1 MDPAPR
7 RIVSELRRHPFLQEW
22 VITATHRQER
32 TFLPSEQQCPFC
44 PRPEDPNAEV
54 PVADY
59 EIAVIEN
66 RFPSLC
72 IPPPLPAVE
81 SNIISEVRPS
91 VGKCEVVLY
100 TPQHDA
106 TLSDLSVRH
115 LRKLVRVWADRYAD
129 LIALPEVEYVYIFEN
144 KGKEVGVTLTHPH
157 GQIYAYPFVPQVVE
171 RRHEAMRSNPEIVR
185 EWLRFEVEEG
195 KRVVWRN
202 GEWVL
207 VVPFFARYPYEI
219 HIVPQRPI
227 ANLAEASETQLD
239 DLAEA
244 LRVASRKL
252 DALFGFSMPYIL
264 SLYQHPA
271 TWSTLTVEV
280 TPPYRTANKL
290 KYLAGSEAGCGVFI
304 NDTLPEETAAELR
317 SARHE

>member
-1 MDPAPR
+1 MDPAR

-44 PRPEDPNAEV
+44 PRPDDPNAEV

-59 EIAVIEN
+59 EVAVIEN

-72 IPPPLPAVE
+72 TPPPLPTVE
-81 SNIISEVRPS
+81 SNAISQVRPS
-91 VGKCEVVLY
+91 AGRCEVVLY

-115 LRKLVRVWADRYAD
+115 LRKLVRVWADRYAQ
-129 LIALPEVEYVYIFEN
+129 LSALPEVEYVYIFEN

-157 GQIYAYPFVPQVVE
+157 GQIYAYPFVPELIQ
-171 RRHEAMRSNPEIVR
+171 RRLEAMRDNQEVVR

-207 VVPFFARYPYEI
+207 VVPFFARYPYEV
-219 HIVPQRPI
+219 HLAPLRPVPNVADADER
-227 ANLAEASETQLD
+227 QLD
-239 DLAEA
+239 GLAEA

-252 DALFGFSMPYIL
+252 DALFGFSMPYIM
-264 SLYQHPA
+264 SLYQHNAP
-271 TWSTLTVEV
+271 WSTLTVEI
-280 TPPYRTANKL
+280 TPPYRTATKL
-290 KYLAGSEAGCGVFI
+290 KYLAGSEAGCSVFI

-317 SARHE
+317 AARHE

>member
-1 MDPAPR
+1 M
-7 RIVSELRRHPFLQEW
+7 SELRRHPFLREW
-22 VITATHRQER
+22 VVTATHRQER
-32 TFLPSEQQCPFC
+32 TFLPSENQCPFC
-44 PRPEDPNAEV
+44 PRPDDPNAEV

-72 IPPPLPAVE
+72 TPPPSPAVE
-81 SNIISEVRPS
+81 TNAISEVRPS
-91 VGKCEVVLY
+91 CGNCEVVLY
-100 TPQHDA
+100 TPEHDA
-106 TLSDLSVRH
+106 TLSNLSVRH
-115 LRKLVRVWADRYAD
+115 LRKLVRVWADRYTE

-157 GQIYAYPFVPQVVE
+157 GQIYAYPFVPQLIQ
-171 RRHEAMRSNPEIVR
+171 RRHEAMRANPEIVR
-185 EWLRFEVEEG
+185 EWLRFEVEDG

-219 HIVPQRPI
+219 HIVPERPV
-227 ANLAEASETQLD
+227 ANLAEAAESQLD

-252 DALFGFSMPYIL
+252 DRLFGFSMPYIL
-264 SLYQHPA
+264 SMYQYPA
-271 TWSTLTVEV
+271 HWSTLTIEI

-304 NDTLPEETAAELR
+304 NDTLPEETAGQLR
-317 SARHE
+317 AARHE

>member
-1 MDPAPR
+1 M
-7 RIVSELRRHPFLQEW
+7 
-22 VITATHRQER
+22 ITATHRQER

-44 PRPEDPNAEV
+44 PRPDDPNAEV

-59 EIAVIEN
+59 EVAVIEN
-66 RFPSLC
+66 RFPSLRT
-72 IPPPLPAVE
+72 PPPSPTVE
-81 SNIISEVRPS
+81 SNAISQVRPS
-91 VGKCEVVLY
+91 EGRCEVVLY
-100 TPQHDA
+100 TPHHDA

-115 LRKLVRVWADRYAD
+115 LRKLVRVWADRYAH
-129 LIALPEVEYVYIFEN
+129 LSALPEVEYVYIFEN

-157 GQIYAYPFVPQVVE
+157 GQIYAYPFVPELIQ
-171 RRHEAMRSNPEIVR
+171 RRHEAMRENPEVVR

-219 HIVPQRPI
+219 HIVPERAV
-227 ANLAEASETQLD
+227 ANVAEADERHLD

-252 DALFGFSMPYIL
+252 DSRFGFSMPYIL
-264 SLYQHPA
+264 SLVQHSEP
-271 TWSTLTVEV
+271 WSTLTVEI
-280 TPPYRTANKL
+280 TPPYRTATKL

-317 SARHE
+317 AARHE